1 MMAINKNRFKGFAFV
16 MLAAFVY
23 GLQGVLARSV
33 LVAGVAPIVMTGIKL
48 LSGLVT
54 VAILVIVLRKKL
66 HFDKK
71 DLPHWIV
78 FGVVGGTLFAL
89 TLINSYN
96 ILGASQGVI
105 YMYTAPA
112 FTVLIAHFYLK
123 EIITRAKLIAVIL
136 VIAGTVSVAV
146 GAIGSSFSF
155 NLVGFLFGISSGI
168 TYAVFSVMG
177 KKLSRKYDSW
187 SVNFFYILIAT
198 LAIAPAFPFFDWGI
212 LLGQDIKLL
221 LLICLYGF
229 LVYGVGNYFFMK
241 SMNYL
246 EAGEVMIFA
255 NTEPVIGLVLAAIIL
270 NERLMPLQIAGFI
283 FILVAIFLIAKSD
296 KSYVSLEG

>member
-1 MMAINKNRFKGFAFV
+1 MTMDKNRFKGFAFV
-16 MLAAFVY
+16 LIATLVY
-23 GLQGVLARSV
+23 GVQNIIARSV
-33 LVAGVAPIVMTGIKL
+33 LIAGVAPMVMVGVKL

-54 VAILVIVLRKKL
+54 VAILVVVLRRKL

-71 DLPHWIV
+71 DLPRWLI
-78 FGVVGGTLFAL
+78 FGVVGGTLFAF

-123 EIITRAKLIAVIL
+123 EKITKFKLIAVLL
-136 VIAGTVSVAV
+136 VLAGTVAVAA
-146 GAIGSSFSF
+146 GAADSSFSF
-155 NLVGFLFGISSGI
+155 NLVGFLFGIGSGI

-187 SVNFFYILIAT
+187 SINFFYILIAT
-198 LAIAPAFPFFDWGI
+198 VAIAPAFPFFDWGL
-212 LLGQDIKLL
+212 LLGQDINLL
-221 LLICLYGF
+221 LMICLYGF

-241 SMNYL
+241 GMQHL
-246 EAGEVMIFA
+246 EAGEVMVFA
-255 NTEPVIGLVLAAIIL
+255 NTEPVIGLVLAALVL
-270 NERLMPLQIAGFI
+270 NEHLAPLQIAGFV
-283 FILVAIFLIAKSD
+283 FILIAIFLIAKND
-296 KSYVSLEG
+296 KSYVKFEG